1 MNERLPVRL
10 LSDREIEAIVVAT
23 SNVEERETEYMD
35 RRIFDLAQRAKA
47 DGDET
52 LSATYYFLSSVLRP
66 RVEALANIDS
76 STNHFWVRPCSLT
89 PDELELL
96 RQVVDSIT
104 DPELRSRS
112 ADYIWMKT
120 RDHVF
125 GEIAIDDY
133 LESAYRLRDPEKW
146 PGSAARYEP

>member
-35 RRIFDLAQRAKA
+35 SRIFDLAQRAKA

-66 RVEALANIDS
+66 RVEALANIDN
-76 STNHFWVRPCSLT
+76 STNQFWVRPCSLT
-89 PDELELL
+89 PDEPQQRPEGASL
-96 RQVVDSIT
+96 RWAS
-104 DPELRSRS
+104 
-112 ADYIWMKT
+112 
-120 RDHVF
+120 
-125 GEIAIDDY
+125 
-133 LESAYRLRDPEKW
+133 
-146 PGSAARYEP
+146 PGTAGGAVQQPARRRGSPVCRAARAG